1 MWPINTEA
9 LWQCN
14 KDDMCPGPVMK
25 CGNVYRD
32 YGLDPVEYDDVYNNE
47 MINYD
52 ITNFNNVFSS
62 ALTIFQIITLEGWS
76 TLMYSY

>member
-1 MWPINTEA
+1 
-9 LWQCN
+9 
-14 KDDMCPGPVMK
+14 MK